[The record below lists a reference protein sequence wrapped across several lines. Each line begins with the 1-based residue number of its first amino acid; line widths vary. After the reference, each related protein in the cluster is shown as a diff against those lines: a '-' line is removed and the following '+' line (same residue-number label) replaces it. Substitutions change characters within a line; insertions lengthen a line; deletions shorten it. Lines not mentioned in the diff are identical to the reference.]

1 MLARIAAWLGV
12 GSDAL
17 PADLVESIEGA
28 RVLPRSRDPE
38 SGFHRVAVALAGRG
52 LRAAF
57 VFNRETAAEKIAARW
72 PELTKQ
78 QTSRAVDFL
87 QAHVE
92 RETARMNAPS
102 RKKSGWVHNW

>member
-1 MLARIAAWLGV
+1 MLARISAWLGV

-17 PADLVESIEGA
+17 PPDLVESIEAA
-28 RVLPRSRDPE
+28 RVLSRISDPE
-38 SGFHRVAVALAGRG
+38 SGFHRVTVALAGRG
-52 LRAAF
+52 LRSAF
-57 VFNRETAAEKIAARW
+57 VFDRETATEKIAARW

-92 RETARMNAPS
+92 REALRTNNPG